1 MIVFDL
7 KCGGG
12 HVFEAWFGSSE
23 DYEDQRGRGLVICP
37 LCGDAQ
43 VGKAVMAPAV
53 AAKGNQAPTDAPDP
67 QTVKRMLA
75 GMAEA
80 QRKALEQSSW
90 VGERFADEARA
101 IEAGAFVVAAAQVGR
116 HEDGRD
122 TYGHSLVV
130 NPWGRVLLDMGSEQ
144 GVGFADLDLGEVE
157 AVRSRLPAIRH
168 RRPIPSAELI

>member
-7 KCGGG
+7 KCGAG
-12 HVFEAWFGSSE
+12 HVFEAWFGTSE

-37 LCGDAQ
+37 LCGDTQ

-53 AAKGNQAPTDAPDP
+53 AAKGNQEPAGAPDP
-67 QTVKRMLA
+67 QAVKRMLA

-101 IEAGAFVVAAAQVGR
+101 I
-116 HEDGRD
+116 H
-122 TYGHSLVV
+122 
-130 NPWGRVLLDMGSEQ
+130 
-144 GVGFADLDLGEVE
+144 LGEADARAIHGKATRAE
-157 AVRSRLPAIRH
+157 AEQLADEGIKVAPLPF
-168 RRPIPSAELI
+168 PVAEPGEEN